1 MSDLD
6 IYSAECLDCGH
17 VMLFKFSLIGASS
30 FAPLPE
36 NIDVSNRCDN
46 CNSDRLKSITFDH
59 AVTKSEKK
67 QNG

>member
-1 MSDLD
+1 MSDVD

-17 VMLFKFSLIGASS
+17 VMLFKFNLISASS
-30 FAPLPE
+30 FAPLPK

-46 CNSDRLKSITFDH
+46 CNSDHMKSITFDH
-59 AVTKSEKK
+59 AMTKYEKT